1 MRCWRAA
8 RAARHNHAVL
18 TSAIFVDFDNVFG
31 GLHALDPVA
40 ARQIAQNPDRWMH
53 RLAGDD
59 LVAGPTRR
67 WLVRRCYMNPVGWVW
82 ENGERLYLS
91 RFRPFFVRAGFEV
104 VDCPPLTRSSKNA
117 ADIRLCL
124 DVMDLLGSRRQPD
137 EVVIASSDSDFTPLL
152 HRVRSEG
159 CRTALITTGDA
170 VSAYK
175 ALADEILDA
184 PTFLELLAEEP
195 DEEVE
200 VADPA
205 PPEGPDAPAEVLPD
219 GQASGAR
226 ERFAAFVRAQYEA
239 ATEPLNLAQLSV
251 LARRSLG
258 PEVAA
263 TGWFGAGSFGAALRQ
278 VGLPGARLGQ
288 HHVWDE
294 RRHAAPPDSEH
305 QSGLPDTIAQVA
317 AVTDL
322 PALDRELWPH
332 VYTALGEYAAT
343 HDFNLTE
350 STKWTRDHLAAQ
362 GHPVGRSIVNYVMQ
376 GATLGG
382 ASLRMDPTPDAG
394 QIAAGFYGAVR
405 HRAKSAGLA
414 LDPAQAE
421 ELRRWLGAPEPAAED
436 GTGSPAG
443 DGAQT

>member
-1 MRCWRAA
+1 MR
-8 RAARHNHAVL
+8 

-31 GLHALDPVA
+31 GLHALDPSA
-40 ARQIAQNPDRWMH
+40 AKQIAQNPERWMAS
-53 RLAGDD
+53 LAGEHAP
-59 LVAGPTRR
+59 AGPSRR
-67 WLVRRCYMNPVGWVW
+67 WLTRRCYMNPVGWVF

-117 ADIRLCL
+117 ADIRICL
-124 DVMDLLGSRRQPD
+124 DVMDLLGSRRQP
-137 EVVIASSDSDFTPLL
+137 EELVIASSDSDFTPLL

-159 CRTALITTGDA
+159 CRTVLITTGDA

-175 ALADEILDA
+175 ALADEIFDA

-195 DEEVE
+195 EEVE
-200 VADPA
+200 PEADPA
-205 PPEGPDAPAEVLPD
+205 SPTATSETLDPPGPALSEDQRS
-219 GQASGAR
+219 QAQ
-226 ERFAAFVRAQYEA
+226 ERFAAFARSQYAA
-239 ATEPLNLAQLSV
+239 ATEPLNLARLSV

-258 PEVAA
+258 PEVAES
-263 TGWFGAGSFGAALRQ
+263 GWFGAGTFGAALRQ
-278 VGLPGARLGQ
+278 VGLPGVRFGQ

-294 RRHAAPPDSEH
+294 TRHEAPASSEL

-322 PALDRELWPH
+322 PALEAEQWPH
-332 VYTALGEYAAT
+332 VYAALAAYAGT

-362 GHPVGRSIVNYVMQ
+362 GRPVGRSIVNYVMQ

-382 ASLRMDPTPDAG
+382 ASLRMSPPPGPD

-405 HRAKSAGLA
+405 HRAKSAGLV
-414 LDPAQAE
+414 LDDGQAE
-421 ELRRWLGAPEPAAED
+421 ELRRWLGAPEPDHADAS
-436 GTGSPAG
+436 GAP
-443 DGAQT
+443 AQT

>member
-1 MRCWRAA
+1 MR
-8 RAARHNHAVL
+8 

-31 GLHALDPVA
+31 GLHALDPSA
-40 ARQIAQNPDRWMH
+40 ARQIAQNPERWMSA
-53 RLAGDD
+53 LAGEH
-59 LVAGPTRR
+59 APGGPSRR
-67 WLVRRCYMNPVGWVW
+67 WLTRRCYMNPVGWVW
-82 ENGERLYLS
+82 EDGERLYLS

-104 VDCPPLTRSSKNA
+104 VDCPPLTRNSKNA
-117 ADIRLCL
+117 ADIRICL
-124 DVMDLLGSRRQPD
+124 DVMDLLGSRRQP
-137 EVVIASSDSDFTPLL
+137 EELVIASSDSDFTPLL

-159 CRTALITTGDA
+159 CRTVLITTGDA

-175 ALADEILDA
+175 ALADEIYDA

-195 DEEVE
+195 EEVE
-200 VADPA
+200 ADGVPGPA
-205 PPEGPDAPAEVLPD
+205 QQATEPPEVAGPALSDDQRAGA
-219 GQASGAR
+219 QA
-226 ERFAAFVRAQYEA
+226 RFAAFVRGQYEA

-251 LARRSLG
+251 LARRTLG
-258 PEVAA
+258 PEVVD
-263 TGWFGAGSFGAALRQ
+263 TGWFGAGSFGVALRQ
-278 VGLPGARLGQ
+278 VGLPGVRFGQ

-294 RRHAAPPDSEH
+294 TRHEAPPSSEP

-322 PALDRELWPH
+322 PALEAEQWPR
-332 VYTALGEYAAT
+332 VYSALAAYAGT

-382 ASLRMDPTPDAG
+382 ASLRMDPPPDAG
-394 QIAAGFYGAVR
+394 QIADAFYGAVR
-405 HRAKSAGLA
+405 HRAKSAGLV

-421 ELRRWLGAPEPAAED
+421 ELRRWLGAPD
-436 GTGSPAG
+436 PAG
-443 DGAQT
+443 TDAPGAPEAPPAQT